1 MAQQQRND
9 VRNLA
14 IIAHVDHGK
23 TTLADAML
31 WQSEIFR
38 ENEDV
43 ADRVMDSI
51 DLEREKSI
59 TVMGKNTSVVYRGTR
74 INLVDI
80 PGRADFG
87 GAVER
92 TLSMA
97 DGVMLIVDACE
108 GPLPQTRFV
117 LRKALEQGRAPIVVI
132 NKIDL
137 PHARPQQ
144 VLDEVRGMFED
155 LDATDAQ
162 LSFPVLYCNARRG
175 LCRRSPD
182 GEDHPLLPLFEQILE
197 SVPAPNHDPER
208 PLQFRVTT
216 MDYDDFLGRLAL
228 GCVANGVLKR
238 GDEVTRCRTDGTRSV
253 GKVTGLYGYDGTR
266 RVEVDEAGPGDI
278 VAVSGLEA
286 VGIGETLSDRDRPEA
301 LTPLKDDEPTLA
313 MVISVNDSPMAGIE
327 GRFVSGSSLRER
339 LFRELLTNA
348 SIRVEET
355 DSSDA
360 FKISG
365 CSELQLAILIEM
377 MRREG
382 YELSVSKPRILTRT
396 IDEELHEPVEN
407 LVVDCP
413 EEYIGVVTEKVG
425 ARKGRLTKM
434 VNHGSGRVRME
445 FRIPSRGLIG
455 FRTEFLRDTRGS
467 GIMNHLYGDHEPWQG
482 EIPAREAG
490 VLIADRPGR
499 CTAFAIE
506 HLQPRGTIFVA
517 PGDQVYEGMIV
528 GENSRSNDLEVNIT
542 KEKKPVVLPVA
553 AGVASEPTVR
563 LIPPRSM
570 SLEQALEFIRDDELV
585 EVTPRAFRLRKQVLQ
600 TSRRDRNA

>member
-1 MAQQQRND
+1 MAQQERND
-9 VRNLA
+9 IRNLA

-59 TVMGKNTSVVYRGTR
+59 IVMAKNTSVVYRGTR

-80 PGRADFG
+80 PGNADFG

-92 TLSMA
+92 TLSMV
-97 DGVMLIVDACE
+97 DGVMLVVDACE
-108 GPLPQTRFV
+108 GPLPQTRLV
-117 LRKALEQGRAPIVVI
+117 LRKALEHGRAPIVVI

-137 PHARPQQ
+137 PNARPQQ
-144 VLDEVRGMFED
+144 VVDDVRSLFED
-155 LDATDAQ
+155 LDATKAQ

-175 LCRRSPD
+175 LCRRQPD
-182 GEDHPLLPLFEQILE
+182 GEDHPLSPLFEQILE
-197 SVPAPNHDPER
+197 SVPAPKHDPEQ
-208 PLQFRVTT
+208 PMQFLVTT
-216 MDYDDFLGRLAL
+216 LDYDDFLGRLAL
-228 GCVANGVLKR
+228 GRVANGVLKR
-238 GDEVTRCRTDGTRSV
+238 GDEVTQCHTDGSRSV
-253 GKVTGLYGYDGTR
+253 SQITGLYGCDGTR
-266 RVEVDEAGPGDI
+266 RVEVEEAGPGDI
-278 VAVSGLEA
+278 VAVGGLEA
-286 VGIGETLSDRDRPEA
+286 VGMGETLSDRDRPETLA
-301 LTPLKDDEPTLA
+301 PLKDDVPTLSI
-313 MVISVNDSPMAGIE
+313 VISVNDSPMAGIE
-327 GRFVSGSSLRER
+327 GRFVTGSSLRER
-339 LFRELLTNA
+339 LFRELLTNP

-382 YELSVSKPRILTRT
+382 YELSVSKPRILTKT
-396 IDEELHEPVEN
+396 IEDQLHEPVEN

-413 EEYIGVVTEKVG
+413 EEYIGVVTEKAG

-434 VNHGSGRVRME
+434 VNRGSGRVRME

-467 GIMNHLYGDHEPWQG
+467 GIMNHLYGDYEPWYG
-482 EIPAREAG
+482 EIPMRAAG
-490 VLIADRPGR
+490 ALIADRPGR

-517 PGDQVYEGMIV
+517 PGEQVYEGMIV

-542 KEKKPVVLPVA
+542 KEKKPVPQVA
-553 AGVASEPTVR
+553 TVVASEPTVR

-570 SLEQALEFIRDDELV
+570 SLEQALEFIREDELV

-600 TSRRDRNA
+600 ASRRERKA

>member
-59 TVMGKNTSVVYRGTR
+59 TVMAKNTSVVYRGTR

-80 PGRADFG
+80 PGHADFG

-92 TLSMA
+92 TLSMV
-97 DGVMLIVDACE
+97 DGVMLVVDACE

-137 PHARPQQ
+137 PRARPQE
-144 VLDEVRGMFED
+144 VLDEIRGLFED
-155 LDATDAQ
+155 LDATEAQ
-162 LSFPVLYCNARRG
+162 KEFPVLYCNARRG
-175 LCRRSPD
+175 LCRREFD

-197 SVPAPNHDPER
+197 SVPAPEHDPER
-208 PLQFRVTT
+208 PMQFRVTT
-216 MDYDDFLGRLAL
+216 LDYDDFLGRLAL
-228 GCVANGVLKR
+228 GRVANGVLKR
-238 GDEVTRCRTDGTRSV
+238 GDEVTQCHTDGTRSV
-253 GKVTGLYGYDGTR
+253 GRVTGLFGYDGTR
-266 RVEVDEAGPGDI
+266 RVEVEEAGPGDI
-278 VAVSGLEA
+278 VAVGGLES

-301 LTPLKDDEPTLA
+301 LGLLRADEPTLS

-327 GRFVSGSSLRER
+327 GRFVTGNSLRER

-348 SIRVEET
+348 SIKVEET
-355 DSSDA
+355 DSPDA
-360 FKISG
+360 FRISG

-396 IDEELHEPVEN
+396 IDDQVHEPVES

-413 EEYIGVVTEKVG
+413 EDYVGVVTEKVG
-425 ARKGRLTKM
+425 ARKGRMTKM
-434 VNHGSGRVRME
+434 INHGSGRVRME

-467 GIMNHLYGDHEPWQG
+467 GIMNHLYGEYEPWHG
-482 EIPAREAG
+482 EIPVRAAG
-490 VLIADRPGR
+490 ALIADRPGR

-517 PGDQVYEGMIV
+517 PGEQVYEGMIV

-542 KEKKPVVLPVA
+542 KEKKPVAPMDTIVA
-553 AGVASEPTVR
+553 GDPTVR

-600 TSRRDRNA
+600 ASRRDRNA